1 MKSLPRT
8 AEQSLSSDDVIFLCK
23 PIDRPHGTAAM
34 MVTPPAIGVIPVLFT
49 NAVIGL
55 FPGRLDGGDV
65 LRLQPSFLSWEYEN
79 A

>member
-1 MKSLPRT
+1 
-8 AEQSLSSDDVIFLCK
+8 
-23 PIDRPHGTAAM
+23 M

-65 LRLQPSFLSWEYEN
+65 LRLQPLRPWVSYE
-79 A
+79 ATFSPSSRLL